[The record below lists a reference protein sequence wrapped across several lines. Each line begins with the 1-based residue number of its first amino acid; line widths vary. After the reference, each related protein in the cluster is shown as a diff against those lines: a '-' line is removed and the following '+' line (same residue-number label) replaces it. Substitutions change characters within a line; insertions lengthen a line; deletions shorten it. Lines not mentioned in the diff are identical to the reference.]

1 MKVKTILVIEG
12 LVNLIVML
20 VKLMVGMATHSTAIL
35 ADAFHSLTDMA
46 NNVIAWFAVN
56 KSEQPPDSDHQYGH
70 QKFIP
75 LAVFFLATLLC
86 VVSIEVLLEAI
97 RRYGEPVQKSDIGL
111 VVMIAVLAINLVLS
125 LWQTYWARRLKSTLL
140 KADASHT
147 WSDVLTS
154 VAVIIGWQ
162 LAANGWYWLD
172 TVFAVVI
179 AIIVFVLAYKLFVQ
193 SIPILVDKSLLDQA
207 LIVKRVSELE
217 HVIRVEQVRTRNTGA
232 AYLAD
237 ITIVVPASLVLIE
250 SHQLADRIEKV
261 LLEEFNIEDAIVH
274 IEPQH

>member
-56 KSEQPPDSDHQYGH
+56 KSEQAPDSDHQYGH

-97 RRYGEPVQKSDIGL
+97 RRYGEPVQKSNIGL
-111 VVMIAVLAINLVLS
+111 VIMVAVLAINLVLS

-179 AIIVFVLAYKLFVQ
+179 AIIIFVLAYKLFVQ

-250 SHQLADRIEKV
+250 SHQLADRIENV